1 MCVRKGIVC
10 EKTESSG
17 SACQGTDETLSL
29 VHLSAEQGAK
39 GATAQ
44 HRNKVPRR

>member
-1 MCVRKGIVC
+1 MQKGIVRV
-10 EKTESSG
+10 E
-17 SACQGTDETLSL
+17 QFRVLGTDETLSL